1 MSNQITLVT
10 APDDVLHPA
19 LRILLVDLSK
29 EQTQIVSEALMSFD
43 KVPAI
48 VTYVWSPYD
57 SAEWLVDKR
66 LKSQVVFFNADSNQS
81 EIVGYMVAQPNTYY
95 FGTLK
100 SLAFINNRTIYSTE
114 DFKDLLSKQIAKYE
128 QSLQ

>member
-43 KVPAI
+43 KIPSI
-48 VTYVWSPYD
+48 VTYVWSATD
-57 SAEWLVDKR
+57 SEEWLVDKR
-66 LKSQVVFFNADSNQS
+66 LKSQVVFFNAAS
-81 EIVGYMVAQPNTYY
+81 EKPEIIGYLSAQPNTYY

-114 DFKDLLSKQIAKYE
+114 DFKDIIAKQITKYE
-128 QSLQ
+128 QSL